1 MNIMKTYL
9 YNVDPFKPH
18 LYIYSKTGV
27 YRGIYYFSYFC
38 SKHWE
43 KKSAQL
49 KKFYCKLVSEFN
61 PSSVHKM
68 AEYCADFFSQDL
80 CSKH

>member
-1 MNIMKTYL
+1 MAANYAEMGSVSQKEADFQHVLFVHIFL
-9 YNVDPFKPH
+9 
-18 LYIYSKTGV
+18 G
-27 YRGIYYFSYFC
+27 R
-38 SKHWE
+38 

-68 AEYCADFFSQDL
+68 AEC
-80 CSKH
+80 